1 MTARDIAASGSPVL
15 RSPAAGEA
23 PRLIGR
29 ARTSASPSAPDAVA
43 AALSRLAPGASRDEP
58 RALVDEAALQRAREE
73 GRQAG
78 LLEGREQALREQA
91 HAGFEEG
98 LRQGLVEGR
107 GAGEIEAQR
116 RLASAQEQAAERLQR
131 LEQFHAAWAEQ
142 LHAAFHARLDGA
154 EEDMVALC
162 HGVICRLLGDHL
174 VTQAGAAQ
182 AVRTAIETWLQ
193 SSEKQL
199 RGEGVTVHVH
209 PGDLDAMK
217 HDDMLARWLVQQGLR
232 GMAWEASDSVR
243 MGGCIVRSDEGDL
256 DARLETQL
264 ASLRAQLSRSRHGAG
279 TATVEPAVA
288 ITPPEA
294 LPR

>member
-1 MTARDIAASGSPVL
+1 MTAADIAASGSPVL
-15 RSPAAGEA
+15 RSPAAGQA

-29 ARTSASPSAPDAVA
+29 ARADVPASAPDGVAVA
-43 AALSRLAPGASRDEP
+43 LARLAPGTGLDQP
-58 RALVDEAALQRAREE
+58 RAQVDESALQRAREE

-78 LLEGREQALREQA
+78 LLEGRDQALREQA

-116 RLASAQEQAAERLQR
+116 RLTGAQEQAAERLQR
-131 LEQFHAAWAEQ
+131 IEQFHAAWAEQ
-142 LHAAFHARLDGA
+142 LQAAFHARLEGA
-154 EEDMVALC
+154 EDDMVALC
-162 HGVICRLLGDHL
+162 HGVICRLLGEHL

-182 AVRTAIETWLQ
+182 AVRAAIETWLQ

-232 GMAWEASDSVR
+232 GMAWEASDGVR
-243 MGGCIVRSDEGDL
+243 LGGCIVRSDEGDL

-279 TATVEPAVA
+279 AAVAEPAVA
-288 ITPPEA
+288 IMPLEA